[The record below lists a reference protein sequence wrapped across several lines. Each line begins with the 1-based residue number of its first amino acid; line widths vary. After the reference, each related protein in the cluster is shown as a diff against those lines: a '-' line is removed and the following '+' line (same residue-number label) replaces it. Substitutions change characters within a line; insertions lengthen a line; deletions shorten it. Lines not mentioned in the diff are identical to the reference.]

1 MKDAKSK
8 DSKQDPKSQKDLET
22 TKEKRKE
29 KAKSDINLDQLP
41 FQDGIISKSKRHG
54 LFLTVYLKRDMN
66 LDKVKFHCST
76 ISKLIEEVERK
87 FIYESK
93 HLEVVIGLSKELC
106 QKWLGDIPQGF
117 SDYKHLKGALGD
129 FPYTGGDLFLH
140 IKSNHMDMCF
150 LFGKVFL
157 GSIDECVE
165 EFTDILGFDFLVGRN
180 GLGRDL
186 TGFEDGTANPK
197 GPFER
202 GSAALITSSHIGG
215 SFFITQKWVHNL
227 KSFEKLPISHQENI
241 IGRTKEESLKIKPR
255 PPQSHVALTD
265 VNKLRIVRQSLPFG
279 NLKHHGLFFIAY
291 SNDCAKFDIMLN
303 NLANST
309 EGLMEFSKCET
320 GNYFYA
326 PSKIELQKLNPQKI
340 PSKL

>member
-1 MKDAKSK
+1 
-8 DSKQDPKSQKDLET
+8 
-22 TKEKRKE
+22 
-29 KAKSDINLDQLP
+29 
-41 FQDGIISKSKRHG
+41 
-54 LFLTVYLKRDMN
+54 MN

-93 HLEVVIGLSKELC
+93 HLEVVIGLRFFLKKKILKIRNLNLYSSKELC
-106 QKWLGDIPQGF
+106 QKWLGNIPQGF

-140 IKSNHMDMCF
+140 IKSNYMDMCF

-202 GSAALITSSHIGG
+202 GSAALITSSSHIGG

-255 PPQSHVALTD
+255 PPQSHVALT
-265 VNKLRIVRQSLPFG
+265 VKR
-279 NLKHHGLFFIAY
+279 KKKGLIF
-291 SNDCAKFDIMLN
+291 L
-303 NLANST
+303 
-309 EGLMEFSKCET
+309 
-320 GNYFYA
+320 
-326 PSKIELQKLNPQKI
+326 
-340 PSKL
+340 